1 MKLFTEWM
9 SIRQMNEP
17 LTAPGSYQFSGTYE
31 KDTIPNL
38 IESSKRIKLES
49 ALEKIPDQYKGQFGG
64 MSECMAGK
72 GITEENKEIIWVCNE
87 SGTVYIFEKT

>member
-17 LTAPGSYQFSGTYE
+17 LTAPGSFQFSGTYE
-31 KDTIPNL
+31 KETIPNL
-38 IESSKRIKLES
+38 IESSKKINLES
-49 ALEKIPDQYKGQFGG
+49 ALKLIPDQYKGQFGG
-64 MSECMAGK
+64 MSECEAGK

>member
-17 LTAPGSYQFSGTYE
+17 LTAPGTYQFSGTYE
-31 KDTIPNL
+31 KETIPNL
-38 IESSKRIKLES
+38 IENSKRVKLES
-49 ALEKIPDQYKGQFGG
+49 ALKFIPDQYKGQFGG
-64 MSECMAGK
+64 MSECQAGK
-72 GITEENKEIIWVCNE
+72 GITEENKEILWVCNE